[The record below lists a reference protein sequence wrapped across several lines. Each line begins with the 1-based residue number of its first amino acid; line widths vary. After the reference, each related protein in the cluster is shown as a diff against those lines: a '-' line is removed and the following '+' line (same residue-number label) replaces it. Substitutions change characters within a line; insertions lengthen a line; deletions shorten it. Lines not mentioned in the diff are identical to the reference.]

1 MTAAGR
7 DVGHVPETV
16 RGVLVDYGGVLTT
29 PTRDSIR
36 DWTRRE
42 GLDPQS
48 FSRVLKAWLSRS
60 APAGNP
66 LHQLETGTLAA
77 DEFNHALTPLLRSV
91 DGGPVPQAD
100 HLGGIFATMEPEPR
114 MIALLEQL
122 AACGIRLALVSNS
135 WGNPYPPRVLE
146 LFDVVVISG
155 EVGLRKPQ
163 PEIYLL
169 ALERLGIGPHEA
181 VLVDDGS
188 PNIEAAELLGL
199 TGILHTDPGGTLA
212 ALARLVPQLREDAGF
227 VSGQVIYVAGGP
239 KD

>member
-1 MTAAGR
+1 MGSACRGAG
-7 DVGHVPETV
+7 HLPETV

-29 PTRDSIR
+29 PTRVSIEA
-36 DWTRRE
+36 WTRRE
-42 GLDPQS
+42 GIDPQS

-66 LHQLETGTLAA
+66 LHQLESGGLAA
-77 DEFNHALTPLLRSV
+77 DEFNAALTPWLRSV
-91 DGGPVPQAD
+91 DGGPVPPAD
-100 HLGGIFATMEPEPR
+100 HLGGIFATMEPEPS

-122 AACGIRLALVSNS
+122 AACGTPLALVSNS
-135 WGNPYPPRVLE
+135 WGNSYPCDVLR

-163 PEIYLL
+163 PEIYTL
-169 ALERLGIGPHEA
+169 ALERLGISPHEA

-199 TGILHTDPGGTLA
+199 TGILHTDPGSTVA
-212 ALARLVPQLREDAGF
+212 VLARLIPQLQTLTMQKEHP
-227 VSGQVIYVAGGP
+227 S
-239 KD
+239 